1 MPSSS
6 PPRSFVSSRRRRHT
20 RWPRDWSSD
29 VCSSDL
35 CKGAVFTPLNK
46 QLMNDQLRHIVNH
59 AEIEVVVADPRLSEQ
74 LGKVLAGAD
83 NVRAVVFTVTQNPRH
98 FAHHFGRNVE
108 VYYYESLLDGKSS
121 VYVLPSLDDNNSS

>member
-46 QLMNDQLRHIVNH
+46 QLMNDQIRHIVNH

-74 LGKVLAGAD
+74 LGKIGRASCRGRVQRAGGGAPLT
-83 NVRAVVFTVTQNPRH
+83 RARKWRGG
-98 FAHHFGRNVE
+98 GRESVE
-108 VYYYESLLDGKSS
+108 STRA
-121 VYVLPSLDDNNSS
+121 

>member
-46 QLMNDQLRHIVNH
+46 QLMNDQIRHIVNH
-59 AEIEVVVADPRLSEQ
+59 AEIEVVVADPRLAEQ
-74 LGKVLAGAD
+74 LGKVLADAD
-83 NVRAVVFTVTQNPRH
+83 TVRAVVFTGTQNPRQ
-98 FAHHFGRNVE
+98 FSQYFGRNVE
-108 VYYYESLLDGKSS
+108 VYSYESLLEDRKS
-121 VYVLPSLDDNNSS
+121 VV